1 MLKLATVKSW
11 QAVNGP
17 MRLARMIRGWPEM
30 IPHQLV
36 IRATSPLHPGTAAVQ
51 EFTGTATVE
60 SDADLW
66 VLATSMSVSG
76 QDLGAFIGTEGSAG
90 GAWITPESWRATCL
104 VMVNPG
110 GNVISS
116 GQVQVGH
123 IFGHGEMPCYLP
135 VPLILRAGAQVS
147 IRFFSRADSA
157 TVLGLQVIR
166 ANFHGFKRMLSGP
179 EFPVDWFLEPR
190 LIDLLRRYRGAGQLG
205 HVEPFVLPFNFNS
218 LASTRGLATD
228 SRTVTIAGS
237 DFLGC
242 YLTGTVHI
250 PNGTGNLVVAP
261 DTLLQ
266 LSMNDGA
273 RRLQDRPVNI
283 STITGPGKRPFRFP
297 VPLRMRSGE
306 SLTAIVTH
314 QLKSGTDVGQ
324 FDTYLALSGVRVF
337 KPKR

>member
-1 MLKLATVKSW
+1 MLKLATVKAW

-17 MRLARMIRGWPEM
+17 MRLARMIRGWPDL
-30 IPHQLV
+30 IPHDLV
-36 IRATSPLHPGTAAVQ
+36 IRVTAPIHPGTAAVQ
-51 EFTGTATVE
+51 EFVGTATVE

-66 VLATSMSVSG
+66 VLSTSMSLSYE
-76 QDLGAFIGTEGSAG
+76 DLGAPVGIEGSAG

-104 VMVNPG
+104 LSVNPG
-110 GNVISS
+110 GNVISAGPVS
-116 GQVQVGH
+116 VGH

-147 IRFFSRADSA
+147 IRFFQRADSA
-157 TVLGLQVIR
+157 SVNGLSIVR
-166 ANFHGFKRMLSGP
+166 ANLHGFKRMLSGP
-179 EFPVDWFLEPR
+179 EFPVDYFLEPR
-190 LIDLLRRYRGAGQLG
+190 LIDSLRRYRSNGQLG
-205 HVEPFVLPFNFNS
+205 HVEPFVLPFSFNAA
-218 LASTRGLATD
+218 ASTRGLATD
-228 SRTVTIAGS
+228 SQTVTIAGS

-250 PNGTGNLVVAP
+250 PNGTGNLVLNP

-266 LSMNDGA
+266 LALNDGS

-283 STITGPGKRPFRFP
+283 STITGTGKRPHRLP
-297 VPLRMRSGE
+297 VPLRMRSGD